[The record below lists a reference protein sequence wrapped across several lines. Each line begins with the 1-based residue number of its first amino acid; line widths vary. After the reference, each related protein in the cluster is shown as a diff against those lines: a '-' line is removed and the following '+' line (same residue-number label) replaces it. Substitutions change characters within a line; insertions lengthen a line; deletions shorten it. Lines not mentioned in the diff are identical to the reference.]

1 MTMVIINPD
10 FGSGALTMIDDHDQ
24 DHDGKCDGV
33 VCMRHDGDII
43 GDGDTNKLVITDK
56 CVNTTETL
64 LLIRRRRM
72 QSPFVNTRLQDA
84 TAQALVHLD
93 RRPRSS

>member
-1 MTMVIINPD
+1 
-10 FGSGALTMIDDHDQ
+10 
-24 DHDGKCDGV
+24 
-33 VCMRHDGDII
+33 MRHDGDII
-43 GDGDTNKLVITDK
+43 HDDDVDKLVITDE
-56 CVNTTETL
+56 CVNTNETL

-93 RRPRSS
+93 

>member
-1 MTMVIINPD
+1 MMV
-10 FGSGALTMIDDHDQ
+10 TYDDD
-24 DHDGKCDGV
+24 DVD
-33 VCMRHDGDII
+33 
-43 GDGDTNKLVITDK
+43 KLVITDE
-56 CVNTTETL
+56 CVNTNETL

-93 RRPRSS
+93 

>member
-1 MTMVIINPD
+1 MMEKGD
-10 FGSGALTMIDDHDQ
+10 GA
-24 DHDGKCDGV
+24 
-33 VCMRHDGDII
+33 VCMRYDGDII
-43 GDGDTNKLVITDK
+43 HDDDVDKLVITDE

-84 TAQALVHLD
+84 TAQALVHLG
-93 RRPRSS
+93 